1 MVNINKLAW
10 RNIGRNRRRTV
21 LTASAI
27 ALSVLFLIFLQS
39 YIEGIMVNF
48 FDTLIKNDT
57 GHVKVAAK
65 EFLRKERILP
75 KEHLIFD
82 YEGLR
87 ADIEGGREPKASTAR
102 IRFLVILSHKAD
114 NEPCMGY
121 GIEPETEGDF
131 MDMKQYIVEGRH
143 LRPGADEIIIGRDL
157 ADLLGVSVGDEVLA
171 VTTDINYS
179 TYALTFK
186 VAGIFDSGFTALDK
200 HVFYLPIE
208 KAQEL
213 LDCEGAAH
221 ELLFLYDDQDDS
233 IPEAARISEILESRG
248 LDGEL
253 TAAAWQSHYFIKSY
267 LTFVQVFVLSMLL
280 IVVGLAGLV
289 ILNTMLMA
297 VLERTHEIGIIK
309 ALGMKD
315 KRIRNMILFESLYIG
330 LIGVA
335 AGGIL
340 GGGLS
345 IWLGKT
351 GLDLSPIMD
360 KMDMSGIVFNAV
372 IHPVLSLNIMLLSL
386 GFGLLAAVA
395 AAVYPARKG
404 SKLPPVEALRSS
416 LK

>member
-10 RNIGRNRRRTV
+10 RNIGRNRRRTL
-21 LTASAI
+21 LTVTAI
-27 ALSVLFLIFLQS
+27 ALSILFLIFLQS
-39 YIEGIMVNF
+39 YIKGIIDDFAETFV
-48 FDTLIKNDT
+48 KNDT
-57 GHVKVAAK
+57 GHVKIAAK

-87 ADIEGGREPKASTAR
+87 ADINKGGTAKASTAR
-102 IRFLVILSHKAD
+102 IKFLVVLSHEAD
-114 NEPCMGY
+114 NEGCMGI
-121 GIEPETEGDF
+121 GIEPETESDF
-131 MDMKQYIVEGRH
+131 MDMKQYVVQGRYIQPGTEEIV
-143 LRPGADEIIIGRDL
+143 IGRDL
-157 ADLLGVSVGDEVLA
+157 AEELGVTVDDEVLA

-186 VAGIFDSGFTALDK
+186 VVGIFDSGFTALDK
-200 HVFYLPIE
+200 HLFYLPID
-208 KAQEL
+208 KAQQL

-221 ELLFLYDDQDDS
+221 EILFLFNDPAAS
-233 IPEAARISEILESRG
+233 IPETARIKEILAAKG
-248 LDGEL
+248 LDEEL
-253 TAAAWQSHYFIKSY
+253 TAVPWQDHYFMKNY
-267 LTFVQVFVLSMLL
+267 LPFVSIFLFSMLL
-280 IVVGLAGLV
+280 IIMSLAGLV

-315 KRIRNMILFESLYIG
+315 KRIRDMILVESLYIG
-330 LIGVA
+330 IIGVI
-335 AGGIL
+335 AGGLL

-345 IWLGKT
+345 LWLGKT
-351 GLDLSPIMD
+351 GIDLSAMMD
-360 KMDMSGIVFNAV
+360 RMDMPGIVFNAV
-372 IHPVLSLNIMLLSL
+372 IHPKLSLNIMLLSM
-386 GFGLLAAVA
+386 GFGLIAAVA